1 MLKDRSGLEIL
12 LIEIFTNNISTKLGM
27 NLHQEWC
34 LKLSEKYDI
43 PIGMASD
50 YISRRK
56 DLSECNEFILFA
68 ITDIVKPDKIKDYYT
83 PTEIK
88 MYSDKKFELKTLK
101 FPLKLKMIKI
111 ADDQYIGKTSA
122 QFLMQLREKQLINY
136 NQETQRALKVQ
147 IRGGEKILRPFV
159 DSKAVNNI
167 TEMYEDESF
176 IPNVITLNVNFDDEK
191 ADYYYDD
198 NTMEFVIKNITAF
211 DITDGYHRYLGMG
224 RAYDKNNSWDY
235 PMILQ
240 ITTFSEGKA
249 RQMIYQENQKTI
261 MKESEVES
269 YNQNNAGN
277 LVVDRINKD
286 SRSNLYGQI
295 DLKDGLIDY
304 SILSDTINRLW
315 FQKDAKRVE
324 TIVLS
329 KELMQSLNLL
339 TESITKTL
347 EVKWQ
352 PYEIMVVMYGF
363 RFEHSTDE
371 IKEALKNISEEQ
383 IELLNRHKKI
393 DGRVF
398 DILSEVFKDDQ
409 D

>member
-1 MLKDRSGLEIL
+1 MLKDRSELEIL

-34 LKLSEKYDI
+34 LKLSEKYNI

-56 DLSECNEFILFA
+56 DLSECNEFVLFA
-68 ITDIVKPDKIKDYYT
+68 ITDVVKPDKIENYYT

-88 MYSDKKFELKTLK
+88 MYSGQKLELETLK
-101 FPLKLKMIKI
+101 FPLRLKMIQI
-111 ADDQYIGKTSA
+111 CDDQYIGKGSA
-122 QFLMQLREKQLINY
+122 QFFMKLREKQMINY
-136 NQETQRALKVQ
+136 NQETQRALKVL
-147 IRGGEKILRPFV
+147 IKGGEIILRPFV
-159 DSKAVNNI
+159 DSRAVNEISESYADN
-167 TEMYEDESF
+167 SF
-176 IPNVITLNVNFDDEK
+176 IPNVITLNIDFDDEK
-191 ADYYYDD
+191 ADWYYDE
-198 NTMEFVIKNITAF
+198 NTLDFVIKSVSAF
-211 DITDGYHRYLGMG
+211 DIVDGYHRYLGMG
-224 RAYDKNNSWDY
+224 RNYDKDNSWDY

-240 ITTFSEGKA
+240 ITTFSVGKA
-249 RQMIYQENQKTI
+249 KHMIWQENKKTT
-261 MKESEVES
+261 MKESDAET

-295 DLKDGLIDY
+295 DINGGLIDY
-304 SILSDTINRLW
+304 AVLSDTINRLW

-329 KELMQSLNLL
+329 KELIQSLNLL
-339 TESITKTL
+339 TESITETL
-347 EVKWQ
+347 KIKWQ

-371 IKEALKNISEEQ
+371 IKKALENISEEQ
-383 IELLNRHKKI
+383 KELMNRHKKV

-398 DILSEVFKDDQ
+398 NALLEVYGEDE
-409 D
+409 

>member
-1 MLKDRSGLEIL
+1 MLKDRSELEIL

-34 LKLSEKYDI
+34 LKLSEKYNI

-56 DLSECNEFILFA
+56 DLSECNEFVLFA
-68 ITDIVKPDKIKDYYT
+68 ITDVVKPDKIETYYT

-88 MYSDKKFELKTLK
+88 MYSDKKLKLKTLK
-101 FPLKLKMIKI
+101 FPIKLKMIQITK
-111 ADDQYIGKTSA
+111 DQFIGKTSA

-159 DSKAVNNI
+159 DSRAVNSI
-167 TEMYEDESF
+167 TEMYEDNSF
-176 IPNVITLNVNFDDEK
+176 IPNAITLNINFDDEK
-191 ADYYYDD
+191 ADWYYDE
-198 NTMEFVIKNITAF
+198 NTMEFVLKDITAF
-211 DITDGYHRYLGMG
+211 DIVDGYHRYLGMG
-224 RAYDKNNSWDY
+224 RAYDKNNKWDY
-235 PMILQ
+235 PMVLQ
-240 ITTFSEGKA
+240 ITAFSEGKA

-261 MKESEVES
+261 MKETELES

-295 DLKDGLIDY
+295 DTNSGLIDY
-304 SILSDTINRLW
+304 SVLSDTINRLW
-315 FQKDAKRVE
+315 FQKDAQRVE

-339 TESITKTL
+339 TESITETL
-347 EVKWQ
+347 KIKWQ

-363 RFEHSTDE
+363 RFEHSIDE
-371 IKEALKNISEEQ
+371 IMKALENVSEEQ
-383 IELLNRHKKI
+383 KELMNRHKKI

-398 DILSEVFKDDQ
+398 NALLEVYGEDE
-409 D
+409 

>member
-1 MLKDRSGLEIL
+1 MLKDRSELEIL

-34 LKLSEKYDI
+34 LKLSEKYNI

-56 DLSECNEFILFA
+56 DLSECNEFVLFA
-68 ITDIVKPDKIKDYYT
+68 ITDVVKPDKIETYYT

-88 MYSDKKFELKTLK
+88 MYSDKKLKLKTLK
-101 FPLKLKMIKI
+101 FPIKLKMIQITK
-111 ADDQYIGKTSA
+111 DQFIGKTSA

-159 DSKAVNNI
+159 DSRAVNSI
-167 TEMYEDESF
+167 TEMYEDNSF
-176 IPNVITLNVNFDDEK
+176 IPNVITLNINFDDEK
-191 ADYYYDD
+191 ADWYYDE
-198 NTMEFVIKNITAF
+198 NTMEFVLKDITAF
-211 DITDGYHRYLGMG
+211 DIVDGYHRYLGMG
-224 RAYDKNNSWDY
+224 RAYDKNNKWDY
-235 PMILQ
+235 PMVLQ
-240 ITTFSEGKA
+240 ITAFSEGKA

-261 MKESEVES
+261 MKETELES

-295 DLKDGLIDY
+295 DTNSGLIDY
-304 SILSDTINRLW
+304 SVLSDTINRLW

-339 TESITKTL
+339 TESITETL
-347 EVKWQ
+347 KIKWQ

-363 RFEHSTDE
+363 RFEHSIDE
-371 IKEALKNISEEQ
+371 IMKALGNISEEQ
-383 IELLNRHKKI
+383 KELMNRHKKI

-398 DILSEVFKDDQ
+398 NALLEVYEEDE
-409 D
+409 